1 MKALSL
7 NAIRYKK
14 LLQERLVLYKEVR
27 MYERL
32 MESMRADNSFEDIL
46 RHLVQAVT
54 KGLGYDRAGI
64 FLADWDRNIGQ
75 RVIGID
81 QKGNLEWSGKEY
93 LLTPVRGA
101 NWVSDIVHGYNKAY
115 YTNNRQKK
123 IKNSRGED
131 GDMVKVFC
139 NALVPITVSGEKIIG
154 IIAVDNLFT
163 SRRLKKSDLL
173 SLSNFATQAGLVIE
187 SYRQHQKI
195 KDITIKDWLTG
206 VYNRRYFDNYMPKE
220 VIRCRRYK
228 RMLGLLYV
236 DLDHFKHINDTYGHP
251 AGDQIIKQVA
261 RTMVEQLRDVDVV
274 ARLGGDEFAV
284 LLPEV
289 GPVGTKTVA
298 ERLLRAIRELVPP
311 VEGMQIA
318 GEKITVSMGLAALTE
333 EIENWH
339 ELVKAADQ
347 SLYQAKIAGRNR
359 MGEIL
364 SVSETTDH
372 QKQIPNS

>member
-1 MKALSL
+1 MRTC
-7 NAIRYKK
+7 IR
-14 LLQERLVLYKEVR
+14 
-27 MYERL
+27 
-32 MESMRADNSFEDIL
+32 
-46 RHLVQAVT
+46 
-54 KGLGYDRAGI
+54 
-64 FLADWDRNIGQ
+64 IG
-75 RVIGID
+75 R
-81 QKGNLEWSGKEY
+81 
-93 LLTPVRGA
+93 
-101 NWVSDIVHGYNKAY
+101 
-115 YTNNRQKK
+115 
-123 IKNSRGED
+123 
-131 GDMVKVFC
+131 
-139 NALVPITVSGEKIIG
+139 
-154 IIAVDNLFT
+154 
-163 SRRLKKSDLL
+163 
-173 SLSNFATQAGLVIE
+173 
-187 SYRQHQKI
+187 
-195 KDITIKDWLTG
+195 
-206 VYNRRYFDNYMPKE
+206 
-220 VIRCRRYK
+220 
-228 RMLGLLYV
+228 
-236 DLDHFKHINDTYGHP
+236 
-251 AGDQIIKQVA
+251 
-261 RTMVEQLRDVDVV
+261 DVV